1 MKETFRKSTIGGLSL
16 VLLSTAG
23 THAAYAAPDTKSIS
37 ALEVPAMKDR
47 YEDSF
52 PIGAAVEPYQ
62 LEGTHGEILKRHY
75 NSIVAENVMKPVNIQ
90 PEEGEFNFEEADK
103 IVAFAEEHD
112 MDLRFHT
119 LIWHSQVPN
128 WFFLDKEGNE
138 MIDETDPA
146 KRADNKEL
154 LLNRLETHIKTIVE
168 RYADEVDAWD
178 VVNETIDPNASND
191 RGLRESKWYQITGTD
206 YIKTAFETTRKYA
219 GEDAKL
225 FINDFNTE
233 VEPKRTHLYNLV
245 KDLLEQGV
253 PIDGVG
259 HQAHIQLDWPTI
271 EETKESINM
280 FAGLGLE
287 NQITELDV
295 SLYGWP
301 PTPAF
306 ANYEEIVESGRLYD
320 QAERYDQLFELYREL
335 DDKITN
341 VTFWGIA
348 DDHTWLDDRAEDYND
363 GVGKDAPF
371 VFDPDFNVKP
381 AYWEMMGYDIDG
393 MKGLI
398 DDFEKD
404 GAFANHGVAQSM
416 KAKLGTAAH
425 FEEKGEPEKVIKHME
440 KFIEKLDHWKNKGF
454 ITEEAYDMLN
464 NNAAYLITKR
474 E

>member
-1 MKETFRKSTIGGLSL
+1 MKETFRKSIIGGLSL
-16 VLLSTAG
+16 VLLATAG
-23 THAAYAAPDTKSIS
+23 THTAYAARDTEPIS
-37 ALEVPAMKDR
+37 SLEVPAMKDR
-47 YEDSF
+47 FEDSF

-62 LEGTHGEILKRHY
+62 LEGIHGEILKRHY
-75 NSIVAENVMKPVNIQ
+75 NSIVAENVMKPINIQ

-103 IVAFAEEHD
+103 IVRFAEEND

-119 LIWHSQVPN
+119 LIWHSQVPD
-128 WFFLDKEGNE
+128 WFFLDEEGNE
-138 MIDETDPA
+138 MIDETDPT
-146 KRADNKEL
+146 KRAENKEL
-154 LLNRLETHIKTIVE
+154 LLDRLETHIKTIVK
-168 RYADEVDAWD
+168 RYSDEVDAWD

-206 YIKTAFETTRKYA
+206 YIKKAFETARKYA
-219 GEDAKL
+219 GDDAKL
-225 FINDFNTE
+225 FINDYNTE
-233 VEPKRTHLYNLV
+233 VEPKRAHLYNLV

-271 EETKESINM
+271 AETKESINM
-280 FAGLGLE
+280 FAGLGLD
-287 NQITELDV
+287 NHITELDV

-306 ANYEEIVESGRLYD
+306 TNYDEIRASGRLYD
-320 QAERYDQLFELYREL
+320 QAARYDQLFQLYEEL
-335 DDKITN
+335 DDKIGN

-393 MKGLI
+393 MSELI
-398 DDFEKD
+398 EGFEQE
-404 GAFANHGVAQSM
+404 GEFANHGVAQSL
-416 KAKLGTAAH
+416 KAKLNTAAY
-425 FEEKGEPEKVIKHME
+425 FDEKGDPDKVVKHME
-440 KFIEKLDHWKNKGF
+440 NFTEKLEQWKDKGF
-454 ITEEAYDMLN
+454 VTGNAYNSLDK
-464 NNAAYLITKR
+464 NAAYLISKR